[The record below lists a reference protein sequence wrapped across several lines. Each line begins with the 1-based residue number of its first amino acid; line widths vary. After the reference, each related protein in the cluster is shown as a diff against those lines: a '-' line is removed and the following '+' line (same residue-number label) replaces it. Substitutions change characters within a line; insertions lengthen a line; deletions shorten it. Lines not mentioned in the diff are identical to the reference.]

1 MFGFSLGKLLVLVV
15 IIGGVWYG
23 FKLISRR
30 NEAREGRGP
39 GRVAGRRKK
48 SKARVDADSQE
59 MIECDVCGIF
69 VAAVDA
75 TSCDRA
81 DCPY

>member
-1 MFGFSLGKLLVLVV
+1 MFGFSLGKLLILVV

-23 FKLISRR
+23 FKLMGRL
-30 NEAREGRGP
+30 NEARNGRGP
-39 GRVAGRRKK
+39 GRVGGRRKK
-48 SKARVDADSQE
+48 VRARVDADSQE
-59 MIECDVCGIF
+59 MVECDVCGAY
-69 VAAVDA
+69 VAAVGA